1 MSETPDLCRDIQM
14 KLPDALWALDE
25 WSRYRSGK
33 FCRDFATIEPEG
45 EARRTYLFA
54 VLDVPLVEESDV
66 FTWGIWVEVSPE
78 DHNLYLDRIQ
88 TPDAEGLVFEG
99 RIANEIPGAE
109 DALGSRVRVRCF
121 ADRRPAAE
129 ALEGSIL
136 EAQRKGLTLAE
147 HEALDRLLFGDDE
160 EEEDEDEV
168 EA

>member
-33 FCRDFATIEPEG
+33 FCRDFATFEPEG

-54 VLDVPLVEESDV
+54 VLEVPLPEEADV
-66 FTWGIWVEVSPE
+66 FTWGIWAEVSPE

-160 EEEDEDEV
+160 EEDEDEV